1 MSLDL
6 GLLRKNFHWPSI
18 SSAFWLFTVSV
29 IFAVSI
35 LIISNAILATLKDKG
50 RAEQDKLYG
59 IRQAHSDTVRE
70 IQLIS
75 DYIEP
80 YSWLMRKGFIGDED
94 RLSRVEVIKHIRK
107 SRQLPELGYTFDPA
121 VEIIEYHG
129 LRVENMRIFSTP
141 NTLSFTMH
149 DETDLDL
156 MLNQL
161 EQKAQGIYLAESC
174 TISRRSGELHLG
186 TSGNIHG
193 SCKLNWLSLKNMG
206 TDTDEGVSYE

>member
-1 MSLDL
+1 MSLDP
-6 GLLRKNFHWPSI
+6 GLIRKNFYWPSI
-18 SSAFWLFTVSV
+18 SNAFWVFMVSV
-29 IFAVSI
+29 VFAVSM
-35 LIISNAILATLKDKG
+35 LLISNTILATLKDKG
-50 RAEQDKLYG
+50 RAEQSKLYG
-59 IRQAHSDTVRE
+59 IQQAHSDTVKE

-80 YSWLMRKGFIGDED
+80 YSWLMKKGFIGNED
-94 RLSRVEVIKHIRK
+94 RLSRVEVIKHIRD

-121 VEIIEYHG
+121 VEITEYHG
-129 LRVENMRIFSTP
+129 LLVENMRIFSTP

-161 EQKAQGIYLAESC
+161 EQRAQGIYLAESC
-174 TISRRSGELHLG
+174 TISRRSDELHLS

-193 SCKLNWLSLKNMG
+193 SCKLNWLSLKNM
-206 TDTDEGVSYE
+206 DADEGNSYE